1 MPGASDMRRTDGDRA
16 REVVVAA
23 MRRGM
28 SAEEVSRA
36 CGVSLATVVHL
47 VRGGYPWTEN
57 SRRITAS
64 AALLEDACGRK
75 KKGGRG

>member
-1 MPGASDMRRTDGDRA
+1 MPGASDTRRTDGDRA

-47 VRGGYPWTEN
+47 ARGGYPWTEN

-64 AALLEDACGRK
+64 AALLEDAARAR
-75 KKGGRG
+75 KGGRG

>member
-1 MPGASDMRRTDGDRA
+1 MPGVSDMRRTDGDRA

-28 SAEEVSRA
+28 SAEDVSRA
-36 CGVSLATVVHL
+36 CGVSPATVVHL

-64 AALLEDACGRK
+64 AALLEGTAKAR
-75 KKGGRG
+75 KGGRG

>member
-1 MPGASDMRRTDGDRA
+1 MPGVSDMRRADGDRA

-23 MRRGM
+23 MRRGT

-47 VRGGYPWTEN
+47 ARGGYPWTEN

-64 AALLEDACGRK
+64 AALLEGASKARR
-75 KKGGRG
+75 GGRG

>member
-1 MPGASDMRRTDGDRA
+1 MPGASDMRHTDGDRA

-28 SAEEVSRA
+28 SAEDVSRA

-47 VRGGYPWTEN
+47 ARGGYPWTEN

-64 AALLEDACGRK
+64 AALLEGTAKAR
-75 KKGGRG
+75 KGGRG

>member
-1 MPGASDMRRTDGDRA
+1 
-16 REVVVAA
+16 
-23 MRRGM
+23 M
-28 SAEEVSRA
+28 SAEEVSKA

-64 AALLEDACGRK
+64 AALLEDAAKAR
-75 KKGGRG
+75 KGGRG

>member
-1 MPGASDMRRTDGDRA
+1 MPGVSDMRHTDGDRA

-28 SAEEVSRA
+28 SAEEVSRT

-64 AALLEDACGRK
+64 AALLEDAARAR
-75 KKGGRG
+75 KGGRG

>member
-1 MPGASDMRRTDGDRA
+1 MPGVSDMRRTDGDHDLA
-16 REVVVAA
+16 GAVAA

-64 AALLEDACGRK
+64 AALLEDAARAR
-75 KKGGRG
+75 KGGRG